1 MLIEKLKLNNMQK
14 YDLKNEIANSN
25 NTILGAVNLDYKL
38 ISNIQFDGIDHNDA
52 PDYCDAYIVSAEY
65 DGEEMTEEQIELL
78 NDDRDYVY
86 EKLMDYLY

>member
-1 MLIEKLKLNNMQK
+1 MEKDN
-14 YDLKNEIANSN
+14 LKNKTANSTN
-25 NTILGAVNLDYKL
+25 IVLGAVNLDYKL
-38 ISNIQFDGIDHNDA
+38 ISNIQFDGIDHRDA

-86 EKLMDYLY
+86 ENLMDYLY